1 MKRDDSAGGGFD
13 AVPEHGIELDLDGP
27 DDPLQALGQALAA
40 EDAERAMGAFRLLEA
55 TGREPELGP
64 TPALELADL
73 LERSD
78 RPLDAARACR
88 LAAESDLAG
97 PEAPAAILR
106 GARLLLGPAANPA
119 AGRAMA
125 QFLIEHYP
133 DHQLVDEAR
142 ALLDGETAERRQAP
156 DAGAAAAPA
165 GSAPAPGAT
174 PPAPAAESAAPPP
187 AAVPAAAAAA
197 DAAEQAAPA
206 AYDYAAARSAQRP
219 PPGGRLAQAIQR
231 VTDHLGSARYRRLV
245 RVYRGLLVAA
255 ALAYAVGWWQ
265 RDRADGVETIHPA
278 VLAAPQQTALEDSSP
293 IDFSRDGYRYRLTPR
308 FGYRIAGLIVSLRDY
323 TFMSVRQSDEVF
335 PMDLCL
341 IWGDNVRRGLHRDP
355 SVAFSQHG
363 RFCVY
368 RSAGARVL
376 DQALSNNHVL
386 LADPAL
392 ETTLWQLA
400 PGDQI
405 RLTGKLVDV
414 EATLIGSGG
423 TFDPR
428 AFRLASST
436 SRSDTGGGA
445 CEVIY
450 VERIEVLR
458 AASRWARTISE
469 VAFWTLAGLLLLAV
483 ARFVLLPVRLREI
496 D

>member
-1 MKRDDSAGGGFD
+1 MNGDDSAGGGFD
-13 AVPEHGIELDLDGP
+13 GVPEHGIELDLDGP
-27 DDPLQALGQALAA
+27 DDPLQALQQALAA
-40 EDAERAMGAFRLLEA
+40 RDAERALGAFRLLEA
-55 TGREPELGP
+55 AGRRQELGP
-64 TPALELADL
+64 EAALQLADL
-73 LERSD
+73 LEHHD

-97 PEAPAAILR
+97 PAAPAAILR
-106 GARLLLGPAANPA
+106 GARLLLGPADNPA

-125 QFLIEHYP
+125 RFLVDRYP
-133 DHQLVDEAR
+133 DHRLVDEAR
-142 ALLDGETAERRQAP
+142 ALL
-156 DAGAAAAPA
+156 AG
-165 GSAPAPGAT
+165 GS
-174 PPAPAAESAAPPP
+174 
-187 AAVPAAAAAA
+187 AAAA
-197 DAAEQAAPA
+197 DSAAAAEPAVAAGPQPATATEPVPAAGPDGPAEPIETAAPAAGRAEPAAYDFA
-206 AYDYAAARSAQRP
+206 AYDYAASRSAQQP
-219 PPGGRLAQAIQR
+219 PPGGPLAQAVQR
-231 VTDHLGSARYRRLV
+231 VTGRLGSVRYRRLA
-245 RVYRGLLVAA
+245 RLYRGLLLAA
-255 ALAYAVGWWQ
+255 GLAYAVGWWQ

-278 VLAAPQQTALEDSSP
+278 VLAAPQQTALADTAP
-293 IDFSRDGYRYRLTPR
+293 IDFTRDGYHYRLTPK

-341 IWGDNVRRGLHRDP
+341 IWGDNARRGLHRDP
-355 SVAFSQHG
+355 SVEFSQHG

-368 RSAGARVL
+368 RSAGARVR

-392 ETTLWQLA
+392 EETLWRLT

-414 EATLIGSGG
+414 EAVLIGSGG

-428 AFRLASST
+428 TFRLASST
-436 SRSDTGGGA
+436 TRNDTGGGA

-450 VERIEVLR
+450 VERIEMLR
-458 AASRWARTISE
+458 AASRWARILSE
-469 VAFWTLAGLLLLAV
+469 VAFWTLAVLLLLAV